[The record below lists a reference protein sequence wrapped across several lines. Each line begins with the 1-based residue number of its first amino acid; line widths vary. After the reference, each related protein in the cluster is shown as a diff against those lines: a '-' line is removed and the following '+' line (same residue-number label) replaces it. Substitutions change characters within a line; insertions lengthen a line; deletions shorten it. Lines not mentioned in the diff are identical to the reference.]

1 MKGINEHV
9 IKNSPFVNVK
19 VRKQW
24 KIIAPDDDWLSER
37 SRDSEN
43 VRSHPI
49 KLVTATACAV
59 RGPDAI
65 DLSFERSLLHWYLS
79 RSTSPLTR
87 SSWSSTFLWHLLSG
101 FNDNLLFRDQRS
113 VQLLEL
119 IGALSHRY
127 LSIQTEPSKITMT
140 EGVDLKSLGQFSSK
154 RITIAQ
160 TILKE
165 TYEKVITARTPPPFR
180 DTRDAGPRLLSS
192 EDVVNQWIRF
202 GMPPVIVYSAY
213 FANTRYTN
221 EATGEALELAY
232 KILQRSQ
239 DSEKE
244 YA

>member
-1 MKGINEHV
+1 M
-9 IKNSPFVNVK
+9 NVK

-24 KIIAPDDDWLSER
+24 KIITPDEDWLSEV

-49 KLVTATACAV
+49 KLVTATACVV
-59 RGPDAI
+59 RGPDSI
-65 DLSFERSLLHWYLS
+65 DLSFERSLLHWYFS

-87 SSWSSTFLWHLLSG
+87 SSWSSASLWHLLSG

-113 VQLLEL
+113 VHLLEL
-119 IGALSHRY
+119 IGALSHCY
-127 LSIQTEPSKITMT
+127 LSTSNEPLRITMT

-165 TYEKVITARTPPPFR
+165 TYEKVITAKVPPPFR
-180 DTRDAGPRLLSS
+180 DTRDAGPQLLAS
-192 EDVVNQWIRF
+192 EDTGNQWIRF

-221 EATGEALELAY
+221 EASACVLCAKLLRCCCPRT
-232 KILQRSQ
+232 
-239 DSEKE
+239 
-244 YA
+244 